1 MERIEEESPAKITT
15 QKLRVG
21 GEFAFNVVKV
31 RERGL

>member
-15 QKLRVG
+15 QNLRAR